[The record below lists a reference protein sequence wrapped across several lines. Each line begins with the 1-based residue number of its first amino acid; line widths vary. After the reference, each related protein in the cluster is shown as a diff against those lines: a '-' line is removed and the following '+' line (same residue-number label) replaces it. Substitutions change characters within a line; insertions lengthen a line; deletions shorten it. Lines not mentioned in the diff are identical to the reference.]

1 MNEELNNLKR
11 ELDELKRD
19 NTELKQW
26 RKNMSASYSIPLEND
41 QAFRARFLTA
51 PVIKASAKGNDSE
64 DRAVDEGGVATYN
77 VLKEPDDFLEVTVD
91 NAIYYIPVYTAL
103 T

>member
-1 MNEELNNLKR
+1 MNEQEKQQLN
-11 ELDELKRD
+11 EVF
-19 NTELKQW
+19 QW
-26 RKNMSASYSIPLEND
+26 YKNMQSSHSIPLSID
-41 QAFRARFLTA
+41 QAIRARFLTA

-64 DRAVDEGGVATYN
+64 DQAVNEGGLALYN
-77 VLKEPDDFLEVTVD
+77 VLKEADDFLEVTVD

>member
-1 MNEELNNLKR
+1 MNDYEQLKR
-11 ELDELKRD
+11 ELEELQRWKKSL
-19 NTELKQW
+19 E
-26 RKNMSASYSIPLEND
+26 SSSSIPLNID

-51 PVIKASAKGNDSE
+51 PVIKVSAKGNNSE

-77 VLKEPDDFLEVTVD
+77 VLKEADDFLEVTVD